1 MRRGAPYVQL
11 MRQTQV
17 ISYDLSRKAGFAV
30 VFVLVPGAAIAN
42 PSKVMSVA
50 TVVILLFMMG
60 AAIASE
66 N

>member
-1 MRRGAPYVQL
+1 